1 MPALDATQKHMMLVA
16 TEHAQN
22 KEMLQNLDAAL
33 SKYALR
39 HEIIEYSTE
48 LRKLLRKE
56 TFELHEARADKFFAK
71 FKAEFKDLKGKV
83 EGREAGNDNMIRKAI
98 HDMMIKYQAN

>member
-1 MPALDATQKHMMLVA
+1 MPALDNVQKHMMLVA
-16 TEHAQN
+16 NEHAQN
-22 KEMLQNLDAAL
+22 KEMLQNLDQAL

-48 LRKLLRKE
+48 LRKLLKKE
-56 TFELHEARADKFFAK
+56 TFEMHEERAEKFFTA

-83 EGREAGNDNMIRKAI
+83 DGRDAGNDSMIRKAI